1 MSLGLMT
8 RYVFGVFVLF
18 VCVAL
23 MLRWLTSLLKV
34 LKGINLKINPGEVIA
49 FVGPSGSGKSSI
61 IRLLQRLVCQIEILN
76 KLLLI
81 LLTAYTTQM
90 MEK

>member
-1 MSLGLMT
+1 
-8 RYVFGVFVLF
+8 
-18 VCVAL
+18 
-23 MLRWLTSLLKV
+23 V